1 MCKIV
6 AHITAFAHGGEDVV
20 LPAPEHGGGIG
31 GFTAQ
36 RDAAVAADK
45 GITVLEIERD

>member
-1 MCKIV
+1 MRKV
-6 AHITAFAHGGEDVV
+6 FAHIAALAHRGEDVV
-20 LPAPEHGGGIG
+20 LPAPEHGGRIG